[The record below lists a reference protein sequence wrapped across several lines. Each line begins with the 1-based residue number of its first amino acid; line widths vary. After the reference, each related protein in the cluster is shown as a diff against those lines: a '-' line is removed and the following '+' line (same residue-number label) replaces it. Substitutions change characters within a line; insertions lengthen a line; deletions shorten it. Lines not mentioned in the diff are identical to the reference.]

1 MHVIVKFRPIY
12 TLLPMCTT
20 LFFVCEHIEE
30 PLKKDVRFPIITPPY
45 DNSQYLGVYLE
56 ENTKVIFYVFY
67 IITIIDKP
75 KKPFRIIYL

>member
-1 MHVIVKFRPIY
+1 MHVIVKSRTIY
-12 TLLPMCTT
+12 TLVPMYTT

-30 PLKKDVRFPIITPPY
+30 PLKMDVRFPIITPY

-56 ENTKVIFYVFY
+56 ENTKMIFYVFY